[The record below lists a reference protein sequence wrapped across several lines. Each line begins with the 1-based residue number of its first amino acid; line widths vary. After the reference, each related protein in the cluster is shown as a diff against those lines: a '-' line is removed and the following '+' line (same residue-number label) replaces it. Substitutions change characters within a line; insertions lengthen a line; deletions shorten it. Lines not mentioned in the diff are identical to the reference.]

1 MTLDQRK
8 TSMETYLTL
17 NDPRGHSIET
27 ENNGGDDHRNTQQP
41 VQETLAEKKVAQM
54 LARLGNQEF
63 DNTREIQRLRL
74 SLLFWVIHEKIGDR
88 LKRLFD
94 ITISSFTLFLVWPF
108 MAVTAIAIKL
118 DSQGPIIFRQERVG
132 KWGKKFYCLKFR
144 SMYQDAEARKAELIA
159 MNEAD
164 EIVFKIKEDPRI
176 TRVGKII
183 RKLSIDELPQLINVI
198 KGDMSIV
205 GPRPPLPSEVAN
217 YEFEH
222 LNRLNA
228 VPGITGLQ
236 QVSGRSTLEFRR
248 WVELDVQYIREQS
261 LWKDIKIM
269 LKTIP
274 VVLIGR
280 GAY

>member
-1 MTLDQRK
+1 
-8 TSMETYLTL
+8 METSITL
-17 NDPRGHSIET
+17 NDSRGHSIEM
-27 ENNGGDDHRNTQQP
+27 EDNGRDDHRNIKQP

-74 SLLFWVIHEKIGDR
+74 SLLFWVIHEKIGER
-88 LKRLFD
+88 LKRFFD

-118 DSQGPIIFRQERVG
+118 DSQGPIIFQQERVG

-144 SMYQDAEARKAELIA
+144 SMYQDAEARKAELLA

-164 EIVFKIKEDPRI
+164 EIVFKIKDDPRI

-205 GPRPPLPSEVAN
+205 GPRPPLPSEVDN

-261 LWKDIKIM
+261 LLKDIQIM